1 MQFDWFS
8 SVLEQKWL
16 EKKDLPFRTC
26 WVGPGIST
34 LRTSP
39 RMEVPLPPIYPNSI
53 FSYFSICPSPYFMMS
68 FDSSF
73 SSFSNVVTT
82 SEDRRNNE
90 KNTSNSSA
98 MEVNSNESVT
108 ITSPTKSDITDKSGI
123 IIGEQMK
130 LNFFNSLKQRG
141 FDTICL
147 LNGNDADIFDF
158 IQVSFELF

>member
-1 MQFDWFS
+1 
-8 SVLEQKWL
+8 
-16 EKKDLPFRTC
+16 
-26 WVGPGIST
+26 
-34 LRTSP
+34 
-39 RMEVPLPPIYPNSI
+39 
-53 FSYFSICPSPYFMMS
+53 MMS
-68 FDSSF
+68 HFDSSF

-158 IQVSFELF
+158 IQVSFELFYIFIVFEKDFSFFHELTLCVPLSWPFE

>member
-1 MQFDWFS
+1 MKS
-8 SVLEQKWL
+8 H
-16 EKKDLPFRTC
+16 
-26 WVGPGIST
+26 
-34 LRTSP
+34 
-39 RMEVPLPPIYPNSI
+39 
-53 FSYFSICPSPYFMMS
+53 

-123 IIGEQMK
+123 IIGKQIK

-147 LNGNDADIFDF
+147 LNGNDTDIFDF
-158 IQVSFELF
+158 IQVSFELNFHSL

>member
-1 MQFDWFS
+1 
-8 SVLEQKWL
+8 
-16 EKKDLPFRTC
+16 
-26 WVGPGIST
+26 
-34 LRTSP
+34 
-39 RMEVPLPPIYPNSI
+39 
-53 FSYFSICPSPYFMMS
+53 MS
-68 FDSSF
+68 HFDSSF

-158 IQVSFELF
+158 IQVSFELFYIFIVFEKDFFFFHELTLVNKHCICEVFLFMNWCNLYSQVGL

>member
-1 MQFDWFS
+1 MPYIFKGF
-8 SVLEQKWL
+8 
-16 EKKDLPFRTC
+16 C
-26 WVGPGIST
+26 
-34 LRTSP
+34 SP
-39 RMEVPLPPIYPNSI
+39 QPTYPNSI
-53 FSYFSICPSPYFMMS
+53 FSYFSICPYFMMS
-68 FDSSF
+68 HFDSSF

-158 IQVSFELF
+158 IQVSFELFYIFIVFEKDFFFLS

>member
-1 MQFDWFS
+1 
-8 SVLEQKWL
+8 
-16 EKKDLPFRTC
+16 
-26 WVGPGIST
+26 
-34 LRTSP
+34 
-39 RMEVPLPPIYPNSI
+39 
-53 FSYFSICPSPYFMMS
+53 MS
-68 FDSSF
+68 HFDSSF

-158 IQVSFELF
+158 IQVSFELFYIFIVFEKDFFSFMNWRYVHLWKPKIIQNSPV